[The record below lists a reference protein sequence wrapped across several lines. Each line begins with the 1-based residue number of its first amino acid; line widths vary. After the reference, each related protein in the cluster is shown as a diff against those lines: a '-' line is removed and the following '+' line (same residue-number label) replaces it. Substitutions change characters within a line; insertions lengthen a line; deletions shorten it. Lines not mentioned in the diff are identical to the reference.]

1 MLQLVLIVCLMAKPD
16 RCEEVYLAMQAP
28 GSMMQCMVDGQK
40 QAAEWLEE
48 HPGYVLKRWRCG
60 EPRA

>member
-1 MLQLVLIVCLMAKPD
+1 
-16 RCEEVYLAMQAP
+16 MQAP

-48 HPGYVLKRWRCG
+48 HPGYILKRWRCG
-60 EPRA
+60 EPTA